1 MDSFDFISCFNVNSD
16 IPIEDLKKTTRQFCE
31 EREWDQFHNIKDLA
45 IGAVTESAE
54 LLEVFRF
61 QSEKQIEELL
71 KQPAQREAIS
81 DELADVL
88 FFLLRISQ
96 KYDFDL
102 SDAFDK
108 KLRQLQIGNVLF
120 LLALIGFGAF
130 LIFLLALA
138 DNFRLGRSFFV
149 HRRCFD
155 YLFANNADRR
165 DNSIGRFKNLLGS

>member
-1 MDSFDFISCFNVNSD
+1 MDQDTK
-16 IPIEDLKKTTRQFCE
+16 IEVLKDATRQFCE
-31 EREWDQFHNIKDLA
+31 EREWDQFHTIKDLA

-102 SDAFDK
+102 SDAFLK
-108 KLRQLQIGNVLF
+108 KLQ
-120 LLALIGFGAF
+120 
-130 LIFLLALA
+130 
-138 DNFRLGRSFFV
+138 
-149 HRRCFD
+149 
-155 YLFANNADRR
+155 
-165 DNSIGRFKNLLGS
+165 KNKTKYPIEKAKGQNTKYTNL

>member
-1 MDSFDFISCFNVNSD
+1 MDQDTK
-16 IPIEDLKKTTRQFCE
+16 IEDLKKTTRQFCE

-102 SDAFDK
+102 SDAFVK
-108 KLRQLQIGNVLF
+108 KLQ
-120 LLALIGFGAF
+120 
-130 LIFLLALA
+130 
-138 DNFRLGRSFFV
+138 
-149 HRRCFD
+149 
-155 YLFANNADRR
+155 
-165 DNSIGRFKNLLGS
+165 KNKAKYPVEKAKGQNTKYTDF